1 MLDIFYSQHICTSPL
16 FPRLQYL
23 QISDN
28 LLLLPRWRHEPLTGR
43 VSIRPDTRLYS
54 YTDLHQCA
62 LLLLVLMLCY
72 DVHYMP
78 SLYVRHNL
86 TSILFFMGV
95 KELFMQ
101 FVCSQLFRFIPPGF
115 PFEFICTEKL
125 MLFQCSNSP
134 RIAKYELLQLFCNG
148 AR

>member
-1 MLDIFYSQHICTSPL
+1 MQISIVLHKLLVIYIIYVRYILQSAHLYFSFPL

-72 DVHYMP
+72 DVHCMP
-78 SLYVRHNL
+78 SLCVRHNL

-101 FVCSQLFRFIPPGF
+101 FLCSYSGLFPQVFHSN
-115 PFEFICTEKL
+115 
-125 MLFQCSNSP
+125 LFALKS
-134 RIAKYELLQLFCNG
+134 
-148 AR
+148 